1 MYFLFCRFLKK
12 YYLRQ
17 NIIVLF
23 INDSWQ
29 VLWNWWFSFFCRFI
43 IIMLGHVNLHGPSQ
57 MELRLFSSQNWH
69 LCLQP
74 RRRFRPRPRP
84 KHKLKHR
91 RRPRRRRRPR
101 PRCRRKCKCKH
112 RQSVLPP
119 LRPVAQRLQYLLQ
132 HHRQPHP
139 LPLPPPQL
147 PLQFRRQYQVS
158 IGQHVFSFRD

>member
-1 MYFLFCRFLKK
+1 MYFLFSRFLKK

-23 INDSWQ
+23 INDSWH
-29 VLWNWWFSFFCRFI
+29 VLCNWWFCFLCRFI
-43 IIMLGHVNLHGPSQ
+43 IIMLGHVNLHGPNQ

-84 KHKLKHR
+84 KPKLR
-91 RRPRRRRRPR
+91 PRPRRR

-112 RQSVLPP
+112 KRSVLPP
-119 LRPVAQRLQYLLQ
+119 LRPVAQHLQCLLQ
-132 HHRQPHP
+132 HHHQRHL
-139 LPLPPPQL
+139 LPLLPQQL

-158 IGQHVFSFRD
+158 ISQHGFSFRD